1 MDLRNSIVSHRHVPS
16 LAIANLSCD
25 DLSVPPELATW
36 DLRVR
41 QAEFAWCASGGS
53 MIEVIRRLNEPASDS
68 HLGMALAVAAV
79 AMGLMLWAIIWQANI
94 IVYQRDLIR
103 VMWTTRFG
111 GMG

>member
-1 MDLRNSIVSHRHVPS
+1 MN
-16 LAIANLSCD
+16 
-25 DLSVPPELATW
+25 
-36 DLRVR
+36 
-41 QAEFAWCASGGS
+41 QA
-53 MIEVIRRLNEPASDS
+53 IRRLNEPASES

-79 AMGLMLWAIIWQANI
+79 VMGLMLWAILWQANI